1 MIDRNEILQAAE
13 AAVAGTDIFIVDV
26 TVVPDNIVTVT
37 IDGYNDID
45 IDDCVAISN
54 AITGAVSRD
63 IEDYELEVGSAGLT
77 APFTVR
83 GQWEKNIGNEVET
96 YTTDG
101 RKLTGILR
109 AVADDAFTLA
119 IERKVKPEGAKR
131 PVMVTEEVTIPFA
144 LNRQTKYIIKF

>member
-26 TVVPDNIVTVT
+26 TVAPDNIVTVT

-109 AVADDAFTLA
+109 SITDDAFTLA